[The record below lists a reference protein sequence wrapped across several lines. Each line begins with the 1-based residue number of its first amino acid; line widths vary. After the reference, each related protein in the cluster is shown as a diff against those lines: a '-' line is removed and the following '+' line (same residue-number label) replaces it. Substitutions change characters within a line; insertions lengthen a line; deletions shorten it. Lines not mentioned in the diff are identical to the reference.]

1 LSTLWTRHLERPS
14 ATCRRT
20 RQWFA
25 GVTAE
30 WSHGR
35 PPVIS
40 RFKRITRRPGRFAT
54 RRHRTSTVTI
64 FIANIAEHEGA
75 WTALDATPLF
85 NLQKTAGAIASQII
99 RQRTAELFGVTWLRD
114 EAGIPRIQGFDVS
127 LRNRLSP
134 RTQQILDK
142 AISAGLN
149 VLNRDDWVKA
159 QRTSREGKAAC
170 GNDPD
175 AAAWAI
181 DMLLAEG
188 VTYETVMLSL
198 RNAAE
203 LRIENHAQALTD
215 RAWINVNYGSAP
227 VIASE
232 LPAWRARV
240 ATGLVNHVPPGA
252 TGQITNEVSSSSTAT
267 HKTLSPEDWKRLDTA
282 MSVDTRSPAEITDDR
297 AHEALLLVGRK
308 NSTWRE
314 KDLLIALLDADFLL
328 AEARVRASAFL
339 AGPEAVRL
347 LGIDDNPN
355 DELRIRWDDQPVYAS
370 SETLEKERRLL
381 AAAREGVGKM
391 GSLVSEEQF
400 TEILTQM
407 AARNIPISPDSDQY
421 EMLRAFLCEG
431 NQISLAAGQAGSGK
445 SAGVKA
451 YALALNAGYLALD
464 AGYLGT
470 SAAVSAGGVT
480 HLKVVGCALAA
491 NAAENLE
498 RESDVTALSIA
509 MLTSRLAAGS
519 VVLDPGAIVIVD
531 EASQASTAQLVELWE
546 YVERADGRLVL
557 TGDPRQ
563 MQSVEAGGLYATLI
577 NDTPDAC
584 TFLDE
589 TQRQQNEQER
599 AILACL
605 HDRGEL
611 QPRSIKALQRQ
622 GVDKKIDL
630 ETLRGVGA
638 IKQWYYANDRIKFHE
653 TTDDA
658 AAAIATSYWD
668 KVDARGGDGAA
679 ALVMARS
686 NQEIRLLDTAI
697 VTQAVARGH
706 LDPTAVVEC
715 GHRSFL
721 VGQRVVTRKIDR
733 AAGVLNGYVGTV
745 QGVETVVDGWVVEL
759 SSPSVYATT
768 RTVREEVA
776 VGDPATV
783 AFSASRIAGEKKNAA
798 LELQRRTAH
807 LERAQNR
814 LKSARDYEDSL
825 RSRGVG
831 DKARARLAVART
843 PASETKAQAGVK
855 RAGTTVKKARAAA
868 ALAETLVAERR
879 GQFDAALRW
888 NAWAK
893 TLPLRGGDIEMV
905 VAGVSE
911 KGREERLVI
920 ELGDG
925 TKRLL
930 PAKFVERHLDSGY
943 ALTTQ
948 RAQGQT
954 VDSGMQYGEISYVGM
969 SRGRQSNEA
978 HLVVPPIDLASIQS
992 ERANLAETHEWLKA
1006 KMGPPAADDFLTASA
1021 NQLRAGLPN
1030 PKAQLNDRLSVT
1042 MDVAADV
1049 VRSRIARD
1057 VAQANQLGERR
1068 VAVTKTRE
1076 MAAELSDAVVR
1087 ELIRSGEG
1095 TVLPVKMG
1103 DHHWVRNMPVI
1114 LARGD
1119 LEGLRH
1125 GETYFVAALSKGAMV
1140 VETSEGR
1147 RVQLTT
1153 AQVLDH
1159 LDSGLAVT
1167 SARAQEGTD
1176 ASSLVVVAAGLCDYD
1191 LGWLEQQSLSAEIVL
1206 TDPEVAAE
1214 HAYRLACDAKVT
1226 EILDNEIREDKRA
1239 YSATHLLN
1247 NQGEEIGLTS
1257 LQAEIRITA
1266 GAVNEVRSCEPREVA
1281 RHDIERDMIG
1291 VRRRRREL
1299 EVLSRGD
1306 DDELAEDREDAVR
1319 GLVASDE
1326 QLADLDERYQ
1336 VITGNAPD
1344 SDPAVA
1350 MELLA
1355 SAERHAADLARFA
1368 EAEKRLTRYTQAR
1381 VTVAIKSPRPYH
1393 RQLKVDPDLDIAEAE
1408 SRRQELL
1415 VFLEEYRT
1423 KWGIT
1428 DLNSLL
1434 GTQPESGIQLEE
1446 WAVAASELGT
1456 LDDLSYQHTR

>member
-1 LSTLWTRHLERPS
+1 
-14 ATCRRT
+14 
-20 RQWFA
+20 
-25 GVTAE
+25 
-30 WSHGR
+30 
-35 PPVIS
+35 VI
-40 RFKRITRRPGRFAT
+40 
-54 RRHRTSTVTI
+54 RRHHISTVTI

-75 WTALDATPLF
+75 WTALDAKPLF

-99 RQRTAELFGVTWLRD
+99 RQRTTELFGVAWLRD
-114 EAGIPRIQGFDVS
+114 EAGVPRIEGFDAS

-142 AISAGLN
+142 AISSGLD
-149 VLNRDDWVKA
+149 VLDRDQWVRA

-181 DMLLAEG
+181 DMLVAEG
-188 VTYETVMLSL
+188 ITYDTVMLSL
-198 RNAAE
+198 HKAAE
-203 LRIENHAQALTD
+203 LRSENHAHALTD
-215 RAWINVNYGSAP
+215 RAWINANYGPAP
-227 VIASE
+227 VTASE
-232 LPAWRARV
+232 LPTWRARV
-240 ATGLVNHVPPGA
+240 AAGLADHAARGK
-252 TGQITNEVSSSSTAT
+252 TGQITDEVSSTTAT
-267 HKTLSPEDWKRLDTA
+267 YRTLSPEDWKRLDTA

-297 AHEALLLVGRK
+297 AHEALLSVGRK

-314 KDLLIALLDADFLL
+314 KDLLIALLDADFPLV
-328 AEARVRASAFL
+328 EARVRASAFL

-347 LGIDDNPN
+347 LGIDDNPS

-381 AAAREGVGKM
+381 TAAREGLNKM
-391 GSLVSEEQF
+391 GALVTEEQF
-400 TEILTQM
+400 AEILTQM
-407 AARNIPISPDSDQY
+407 AAEKMPISPDSDQY
-421 EMLRAFLCEG
+421 EMLRAFLREG

-451 YALALNAGYLALD
+451 YALALDAGYLALD

-470 SAAVSAGGVT
+470 SAAESLDGVT

-491 NAAENLE
+491 NAAEHLE
-498 RESDVTALSIA
+498 RESEVTAFSIA
-509 MLTSRLAAGS
+509 MLTSRLATGS
-519 VVLDPGAIVIVD
+519 VVLDPGAIVIID

-546 YVERADGRLVL
+546 HVERADGRLVL

-563 MQSVEAGGLYATLI
+563 LQSVEAGGLYATLI
-577 NDTPDAC
+577 NDTPGAC

-611 QPRSIKALQRQ
+611 EPRSIAALRRQ

-630 ETLRGVGA
+630 DTLRGVGA
-638 IKQWYYANDRIKFHE
+638 IKNWYYANDRIKFHE
-653 TTDDA
+653 TTDAA

-668 KVDARGGDGAA
+668 TVDARGGDGSA

-686 NQEIRLLDTAI
+686 NQEIRLLDNAVVSEA
-697 VTQAVARGH
+697 VTRGH
-706 LDPTAVVEC
+706 LDPTAVVEF

-745 QGVETVVDGWVVEL
+745 QGVETVVDGWEVEL

-768 RTVREEVA
+768 RTVREEAA

-783 AFSASRIAGEKKNAA
+783 AFSVSRVASEKKNAA
-798 LELQRRTAH
+798 LALQRRSAH
-807 LERAQNR
+807 LERAQRR

-831 DKARARLAVART
+831 DKARARLAAART
-843 PASETKAQAGVK
+843 PAGEAKAQAAVK
-855 RAGTTVKKARAAA
+855 RAGAIFKKAQAAA

-879 GQFDAALRW
+879 DQFDAALRW
-888 NAWAK
+888 SAWAQ

-905 VAGVSE
+905 VAAVSE

-930 PAKFVERHLDSGY
+930 PAKFVEHHLDSGY

-954 VDSGMQYGEISYVGM
+954 VDSGVEYGRISYVGM

-978 HLVVPPIDLASIQS
+978 HLVVPPINPESIES
-992 ERANLAETHEWLKA
+992 ERANLAETNEWLKA
-1006 KMGPPAADDFLTASA
+1006 KMGPSAADDFLITSA
-1021 NQLRAGLPN
+1021 NQLRAGVFN
-1030 PKAQLNDRLSVT
+1030 PKAQLDDRLSVT
-1042 MDVAADV
+1042 MDVAAEV
-1049 VRSRIARD
+1049 ARSRIARD

-1087 ELIRSGEG
+1087 ELIRNGEG

-1114 LARGD
+1114 LRGE

-1140 VETSEGR
+1140 IETSEGR
-1147 RVQLTT
+1147 RVQLTAT
-1153 AQVLDH
+1153 QVRDQLC
-1159 LDSGLAVT
+1159 SGLAVT
-1167 SARAQEGTD
+1167 CARAQEGTD

-1191 LGWLEQQSLSAEIVL
+1191 FEWLENQSLSAEIVL
-1206 TDPEVAAE
+1206 TDPEVAGE

-1226 EILDNEIREDKRA
+1226 EILDNEVKEDKRA

-1247 NQGEEIGLTS
+1247 NQGEEIGLSS

-1266 GAVNEVRSCEPREVA
+1266 GAVNEVRSFEPREVA

-1299 EVLSRGD
+1299 EDLSRGD
-1306 DDELAEDREDAVR
+1306 DDELAEDREDAKL
-1319 GLVASDE
+1319 GLVALDE
-1326 QLADLDERYQ
+1326 ELADLDQRYE
-1336 VITGNAPD
+1336 VITGKAPD

-1350 MELLA
+1350 TELLT

-1368 EAEKRLTRYTQAR
+1368 EAGKRLTRYTQAR

-1393 RQLKVDPDLDIAEAE
+1393 RQLKVDPDLDIAVAEA
-1408 SRRQELL
+1408 RRQELL
-1415 VFLEEYRT
+1415 VLVEEFRT
-1423 KWGIT
+1423 RWGVS
-1428 DLNSLL
+1428 DLNSVL
-1434 GTQPESGIQLEE
+1434 GKTPEAGIQLEE
-1446 WAVAASELGT
+1446 WAVVASELGT

>member
-1 LSTLWTRHLERPS
+1 MDITFSAEKELSTLWLLGDGATRIRIEHIMDEASREAIGYLQTQ
-14 ATCRRT
+14 AAMVRR
-20 RQWFA
+20 
-25 GVTAE
+25 GN
-30 WSHGR
+30 GGL
-35 PPVIS
+35 IS
-40 RFKRITRRPGRFAT
+40 RSSSGYLALRVDHSTSRPVRGQAAPHLH
-54 RRHRTSTVTI
+54 RHYLL
-64 FIANIAEHEGA
+64 ANLAEHEGA
-75 WTALDATPLF
+75 WTALDAKPLF

-99 RQRTAELFGVTWLRD
+99 RQRTAELFGVVWLRD
-114 EAGIPRIQGFDVS
+114 EAGIPRIEGFDVS

-142 AISAGLN
+142 AISAGLD
-149 VLNRDDWVKA
+149 VTNRDDWVRA

-188 VTYETVMLSL
+188 ITYDTVMLSL
-198 RNAAE
+198 HKAAE
-203 LRIENHAQALTD
+203 LRIENHAQALSD
-215 RAWINVNYGSAP
+215 RAWVNAHYGPAP
-227 VIASE
+227 VTASE

-240 ATGLVNHVPPGA
+240 AMGLANHAARGK
-252 TGQITNEVSSSSTAT
+252 TGQVTNEVSATAAT
-267 HKTLSPEDWKRLDTA
+267 HATLSSQDWKRLDTA
-282 MSVDTRSPAEITDDR
+282 MSVDTRSPSEITDDR
-297 AHEALLLVGRK
+297 AHEALLSVGRK

-314 KDLLIALLDADFLL
+314 KDLLVALADADFALT
-328 AEARVRASAFL
+328 EARVRASAFL

-347 LGIDDNPN
+347 LGIDDNPS
-355 DELRIRWDDQPVYAS
+355 DELRIRWEDQPVYAS

-381 AAAREGVGKM
+381 AAARDGVGKM
-391 GSLVSEEQF
+391 GALVTEEQF
-400 TEILTQM
+400 TEILIQM
-407 AARNIPISPDSDQY
+407 AARNISISPDSDQY
-421 EMLRAFLCEG
+421 EMLRAFLREA

-451 YALALNAGYLALD
+451 YALALDAGYLALN
-464 AGYLGT
+464 AGYLGM
-470 SAAVSAGGVT
+470 SAAASLDDVT

-498 RESDVTALSIA
+498 RESEVTAFSIA

-519 VVLDPGAIVIVD
+519 FVLDPGAIVIID

-563 MQSVEAGGLYATLI
+563 MQAVEAGGLYATLI
-577 NDTPDAC
+577 NDIPDAC

-611 QPRSIKALQRQ
+611 EPRSIAALKRQ

-630 ETLRGVGA
+630 DTLCGVGA

-653 TTDDA
+653 TSDAA

-668 KVDARGGDGAA
+668 KVDAMGGDGAA

-686 NQEIRLLDTAI
+686 NQEIRLLDHAI
-697 VTQAVARGH
+697 VSEAVTRGH
-706 LDPTAVVEC
+706 LDPTAIVEF
-715 GHRSFL
+715 GRRSFL

-745 QGVETVVDGWVVEL
+745 QGVETVVDGWGVEL

-768 RTVREEVA
+768 RTVREKVA
-776 VGDPATV
+776 VGDTAMVVFSVSRV
-783 AFSASRIAGEKKNAA
+783 ASERKNAA

-807 LERAQNR
+807 LERAQSR
-814 LKSARDYEDSL
+814 LKLTRDYEDSL

-831 DKARARLAVART
+831 DKARARLVAART
-843 PASETKAQAGVK
+843 PASEAKARAGVT
-855 RAGTTVKKARAAA
+855 RAGVTVKKANAAA

-879 GQFDAALRW
+879 AQFDAALRW
-888 NAWAK
+888 NAWAQ
-893 TLPLRGGDIEMV
+893 TLPLQGGDIEMA

-920 ELGDG
+920 ELDDG

-930 PAKFVERHLDSGY
+930 PAKFVEHYVDGGY

-954 VDSGMQYGEISYVGM
+954 VDSGMEYGQISYVGM

-978 HLVVPPIDLASIQS
+978 HLVVPPVDPVNIES
-992 ERANLAETHEWLKA
+992 ERLNLAETHEWLKA
-1006 KMGPPAADDFLTASA
+1006 KMGPPAADDFLTTSA
-1021 NQLRAGLPN
+1021 NQLRSGLPN
-1030 PKAQLNDRLSVT
+1030 AKAQLGDRLSVT

-1049 VRSRIARD
+1049 ARSRIARD

-1087 ELIRSGEG
+1087 ELIRAGEG

-1114 LARGD
+1114 LARGE

-1125 GETYFVAALSKGAMV
+1125 GETYFVSALSRGAMV

-1147 RVQLTT
+1147 RVQLTAT
-1153 AQVLDH
+1153 QVFDQ
-1159 LDSGLAVT
+1159 LDSGFAVT

-1191 LGWLEQQSLSAEIVL
+1191 LGWLEEQSLSAEIVL
-1206 TDPEVAAE
+1206 TDPEVGGE
-1214 HAYRLACDAKVT
+1214 HAYYLACDAKVT
-1226 EILDNEIREDKRA
+1226 EILDNEVKEDKRA

-1247 NQGEEIGLTS
+1247 NQGEEIGLSS

-1266 GAVNEVRSCEPREVA
+1266 GAVDEVRSFEPREVA

-1291 VRRRRREL
+1291 VRRRQREL
-1299 EVLSRGD
+1299 EDLSRGG
-1306 DDELAEDREDAVR
+1306 DDELAEDREDAKR
-1319 GLVASDE
+1319 GLVVMDE

-1336 VITGNAPD
+1336 VITGKVPD

-1350 MELLA
+1350 TELLT

-1368 EAEKRLTRYTQAR
+1368 EAEKRLIRYTQAR

-1393 RQLKVDPDLDIAEAE
+1393 RQLKVDPDLDIAAAEA
-1408 SRRQELL
+1408 RRQELL
-1415 VFLEEYRT
+1415 VLVEEYRT
-1423 KWGIT
+1423 KWGVS
-1428 DLNSLL
+1428 DLNSVL
-1434 GTQPESGIQLEE
+1434 GKTPESGI
-1446 WAVAASELGT
+1446 
-1456 LDDLSYQHTR
+1456 